1 MEDLQKAIENIE
13 MAHFEQP
20 LLIWTDYEMFNET
33 HFWSNTG
40 QNWWS
45 KLDYQDSEYNEWL
58 TFRSTVMFDGYK
70 KFRNFKPPIDG
81 VCICVINRALKW
93 PFKCLMVFFA
103 ASFVFALTGKFL
115 RSRCQRRH
123 TK

>member
-45 KLDYQDSEYNEWL
+45 KLDYQDTEYNEWL
-58 TFRSTVMFDGYK
+58 KFRSTVMFSV
-70 KFRNFKPPIDG
+70 KP
-81 VCICVINRALKW
+81 
-93 PFKCLMVFFA
+93 
-103 ASFVFALTGKFL
+103 
-115 RSRCQRRH
+115 
-123 TK
+123 